1 MRSILRHLSFSAG
14 RPASGWLTL
23 LLLLAVLVPSACLL
37 WFMNQAVR
45 NEHLA
50 MRQQLMDAYRHNLA
64 LARTRL
70 DAYWINAARAVE
82 TNTLPAPAFFAAAVR
97 ADLADAVVCLDA
109 GGKVVYPEPGRALE
123 SEEEWPLIE
132 SKEPAAAAPFFA
144 ERAAGATNA
153 TEAARALQA
162 QARCL
167 LQAGKKEE
175 AVALVTHALAAPR
188 LAQAADAHGRWIVPN
203 AELMALEAAGN
214 SAGLLEKLR
223 GQLLDYDSP
232 MPAAQRRFLM
242 RRTEQLFPREAPFP
256 SLAAEELAAA
266 YVEDRPANVCA
277 VEAGNG
283 RVLML
288 FRTESLPERLSGA
301 LGPDVAL
308 LPPGK
313 DSGSYLVADSAGTNL
328 PGWHVALALNDRRFS
343 DAAAQAQIAAY
354 FWVGIL
360 ALAAVAVLAMLAVR
374 LIRRQVEAAQL
385 RNDLVANVTHE
396 LKTPLSAM
404 RLLVDTLLNAPTL
417 HEPTARQYL
426 ELIATENRRLSRLID
441 NFLAFSRMERNK
453 HAFEFA
459 PTRPKEIVDSAAAA
473 VHERFHPP
481 ECRFEAQAGAEL
493 PLVSA
498 DADAMVTA
506 LLNLLDN
513 AYKYSGE
520 QKEITLR
527 AGASNGN
534 VTFSVSDNGIGLAPR
549 ETKRIFKRFYQVDQ
563 RLARSGG
570 GCGLGLSIVRFIVT
584 AHQGTVGVE
593 SEPGRGSTFTIT
605 IPAQQEGG

>member
-1 MRSILRHLSFSAG
+1 M
-14 RPASGWLTL
+14 
-23 LLLLAVLVPSACLL
+23 
-37 WFMNQAVR
+37 
-45 NEHLA
+45 
-50 MRQQLMDAYRHNLA
+50 
-64 LARTRL
+64 
-70 DAYWINAARAVE
+70 
-82 TNTLPAPAFFAAAVR
+82 
-97 ADLADAVVCLDA
+97 
-109 GGKVVYPEPGRALE
+109 
-123 SEEEWPLIE
+123 
-132 SKEPAAAAPFFA
+132 
-144 ERAAGATNA
+144 
-153 TEAARALQA
+153 
-162 QARCL
+162 
-167 LQAGKKEE
+167 
-175 AVALVTHALAAPR
+175 THALAAPR

-203 AELMALEAAGN
+203 AELMALEAAGP

-223 GQLLDYDSP
+223 GELLDYDSP

-242 RRTEQLFPREAPFP
+242 RRTQQLFPREAPFP

-266 YVEDRPANVCA
+266 YIEDRPANVCA
-277 VEAGNG
+277 VAAGNG

-288 FRTESLPERLSGA
+288 FRTESLPQRLSGA

-313 DSGSYLVADSAGTNL
+313 DSGSYPVADSAGTNL
-328 PGWHVALALNDRRFS
+328 AGWHVALALNDRGFF
-343 DAAAQAQIAAY
+343 DAAAKAQIAAY

-360 ALAAVAVLAMLAVR
+360 ALAAVAVLAVLSVR

-473 VHERFHPP
+473 VQERFHPP
-481 ECRFEAQAGAEL
+481 ECRFEAEAGADL

-498 DADAMVTA
+498 DADALVTA

-520 QKEITLR
+520 RKEITLR

-534 VTFSVSDNGIGLAPR
+534 VTFTVSDNGIGLAAR

-570 GCGLGLSIVRFIVT
+570 GCGLGLSIVRFIVR